1 MTRAD
6 QEFRSLHDEGL
17 LLLANATD
25 AGSARIVEA
34 RGGRAVATSSAALAW
49 SWGYRDGNQLPLKL
63 LKASVE
69 AMARVLTVPLSVD
82 IEGGYSDDPE
92 AVARVIETVVAAGAV
107 GINLEDGHAS
117 PEILCRKIE
126 AARRVAARHGVDL
139 FINART
145 DVYLKGL
152 VPPEQRL
159 AEILTRAGFYSSAGA
174 DGLFVA
180 GLADAGEIGELC
192 RSTALP
198 VNLLYRPD
206 LPEIET
212 LRELGVRRLSA
223 GSAIAEFLYG
233 AGADMASTFMQTGRL
248 STQKLSACTY
258 RELNELMPPV

>member
-1 MTRAD
+1 MTTST
-6 QEFRSLHDEGL
+6 QSFRKLHDEGL

-25 AGSARIVEA
+25 AGSARLVEA

-49 SWGYRDGNQLPLKL
+49 SWGYRDGNQLPLEL
-63 LKASVE
+63 LSTSVK

-92 AVARVIETVVAAGAV
+92 AVAGVVEAMVAAGAA

-117 PEILCRKIE
+117 PEILCRKIA
-126 AARRVAARHGVDL
+126 AARGVAERHGVDL

-145 DVYLKGL
+145 DVYLKAL

-159 AEILTRAGFYSSAGA
+159 SETLTRADFYSSAGA
-174 DGLFVA
+174 DGLFAA
-180 GLADAGEIGELC
+180 GMIDSDEIGELC
-192 RSTALP
+192 RSTGLP
-198 VNLLYRPD
+198 VNLLYRSE
-206 LPEIET
+206 LPEVET
-212 LRELGVRRLSA
+212 LRALGVRRLSA

-248 STQKLSACTY
+248 STQGLNACTY
-258 RELNELMPPV
+258 RELNELMSPV

>member
-6 QEFRSLHDEGL
+6 QAFRSLHDEGL

-49 SWGYRDGNQLPLKL
+49 SWGYRDGNQLPLEL
-63 LKASVE
+63 LRTSVQ
-69 AMARVLTVPLSVD
+69 AMARVLSVPLSVD

-92 AVARVIETVVAAGAV
+92 EVATVVEAVLAAGAV

-117 PEILCRKIE
+117 PEIFCRKIA
-126 AARRVAARHGVDL
+126 AARRVAEARGVDL

-152 VPPEQRL
+152 VAPEQRL
-159 AEILTRAGFYSSAGA
+159 AETLTRADFYSSAGA
-174 DGLFVA
+174 DGLFAA
-180 GLADAGEIGELC
+180 GMVDSDEIGELC
-192 RSTALP
+192 RSIELP
-198 VNLLYRPD
+198 VNLLYRPG
-206 LPEIET
+206 LPEIDT

-233 AGADMASTFMQTGRL
+233 AGADMAADFMATGRL
-248 STQKLSACTY
+248 STQNLSACTY
-258 RELNELMPPV
+258 REMNELMPPV